1 MGLHLGPSGLI
12 RLAVVAGL
20 GLTLLL
26 SGCASI
32 APQTAQSAQYE
43 R

>member
-1 MGLHLGPSGLI
+1 MGLRLGPSGLI

-20 GLTLLL
+20 GLSLLL
-26 SGCASI
+26 SGCTSI
-32 APQTAQSAQYE
+32 APLTAQTAQYE